1 MLYYHRAKGMLL
13 RSCSKTR
20 MAIGPSMTKEETDD
34 AASSLSQAEMLEN
47 LEQQLIAL
55 YQEKQEGLSS
65 SAAMNA
71 MQETVDNL
79 EAQIVELYR
88 EKEAEAESRAVMAQK
103 DETISNLEAQLVSL
117 YQERDCL
124 AHAA

>member
-1 MLYYHRAKGMLL
+1 
-13 RSCSKTR
+13 
-20 MAIGPSMTKEETDD
+20 MTKEEIDG

-55 YQEKQEGLSS
+55 YQEKQEGPASF
-65 SAAMNA
+65 AAMSA

-88 EKEAEAESRAVMAQK
+88 EKEA
-103 DETISNLEAQLVSL
+103 D
-117 YQERDCL
+117 
-124 AHAA
+124 AAALRVIA